1 MAKGKTRPDNEIN
14 ASSMAD
20 IAFLL
25 LIFFLVVTKIETDKG
40 ISVVLPPWSEEEPEE
55 VDVQDRNAF
64 IVLVNSKDQLLVE
77 GDPTNIQNLKK
88 KAKDFIN
95 NFGKDPNQSDS
106 PQAAVISFKGN
117 RGTSYER
124 YIEVYNELRA
134 AYNELRNELAMREYG
149 RNISEFSDADSLKME
164 YLKKV
169 YPIRISEADPIN
181 LGGK

>member
-1 MAKGKTRPDNEIN
+1 MAKGRNRPGSEIN

-25 LIFFLVVTKIETDKG
+25 LIFFLVTTKIDIDKG
-40 ISVVLPPWSEEEPEE
+40 LNVVLPPWSDAPPPD

-77 GDPTNIQNLKK
+77 GENTDIKQLKK
-88 KAKDFIN
+88 KAKEFIN
-95 NFGKDPNQSDS
+95 NYGRDSRLSDN
-106 PQAAVISFKGN
+106 PQVAVISFKGN

-134 AYNELRNELAMREYG
+134 AYNELRNEYSQREF
-149 RNISEFSDADSLKME
+149 RKPFNDLDSARAAKIMKE
-164 YLKKV
+164 V
-169 YPIRISEADPIN
+169 YPIRISEAEPTN
-181 LGGK
+181 F